1 MYGRTV
7 FLDPKGLSFMEN
19 TLCSDFVLI
28 IYPNRQNSLEVLQ
41 KKATFVTS
49 QTTCDFW
56 AKSRVAR
63 ILKISRKSS
72 LESLYFFKKVGSRDL
87 SRDF

>member
-41 KKATFVTS
+41 KKSDF
-49 QTTCDFW
+49 CDFTNDLRLLGKV
-56 AKSRVAR
+56 ASRQNFKNKSKVESRVA
-63 ILKISRKSS
+63 L
-72 LESLYFFKKVGSRDL
+72 FF
-87 SRDF
+87 